1 MTEIYYQTQN
11 YDMAVEA
18 FQKCFQHSANRE
30 EKESFLEWSRKC
42 RKEAAKQRSL
52 EARYPFVGAAIGIL
66 VAVGAIVAD
75 FAAYGTDSLI
85 GHPLIKVCVVVVVS
99 FSCYLVASL
108 IRNQVILSRKTL
120 LDPPPDL
127 FSDGI
132 LHKE

>member
-1 MTEIYYQTQN
+1 MSDVYYQTQN

-18 FQKCFQHSANRE
+18 FQKCFQHSVNRE
-30 EKESFLEWSRKC
+30 EKESFLDLSRKC
-42 RKEAAKQRSL
+42 RKESAKQRSL

-66 VAVGAIVAD
+66 IAVAAVVAD
-75 FAAYGTDSLI
+75 FIAYGTESML
-85 GHPLIKVCVVVVVS
+85 GHPLIKVCVVLVVS

-108 IRNQVILSRKTL
+108 IRNQVILSRKAM

-127 FSDGI
+127 FGDDK